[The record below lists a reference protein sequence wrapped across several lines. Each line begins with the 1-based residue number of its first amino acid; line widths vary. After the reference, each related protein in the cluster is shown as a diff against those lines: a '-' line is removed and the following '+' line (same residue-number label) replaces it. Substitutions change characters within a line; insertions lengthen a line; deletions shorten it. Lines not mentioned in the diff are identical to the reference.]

1 MSLET
6 GAPFAVDTPILET
19 RSICKFFGA
28 LAANREISIRL
39 MKGEIVAFLGE
50 NGAGKSTLM
59 NILFG
64 LYRPTSGQILLDGE
78 AVRFSSPREAIVRG
92 LGMVHQHFMLV
103 PTLTVTQNIILGDE
117 PVRLGHVLYKQAR
130 RRVVEI
136 SERYGLAVDPDAR
149 LEDLSVGMQQRVEIL
164 KALYRDARVL
174 ILDEPT
180 AVLTPREVGELFA
193 VLKRLAESGTSIIII
208 THKLEEVMDLSDRV
222 YILRRGEMVGE
233 RKTREASESELAN
246 LMVGRDVVLQVERPA
261 QPRASAPV
269 LAIDALTARNS
280 RGLPALRSVSLSI
293 GRGEILGIA
302 GVEGNGQ
309 KELCETIA
317 GLGRIDSGRILFKGE
332 DVTRWSIRAR
342 MRKGM
347 GYVPQDRRGSAL
359 VLPFSVEENL
369 ALGRTDGKP
378 ISRAGLLDFG
388 AMRSRAL
395 RLMKDYDIRAAGPE
409 ARIST
414 LSGGNQQKA
423 ILAREFSSSPAFLLV
438 SQPTRGLDV
447 GAIEYVYRRILELRE
462 KGVAILLVSM
472 ELEEIFALSDRIA
485 ILHGGEV
492 VFVTETASTTEA
504 EVGEYMI
511 RGRAAGAAS

>member
-1 MSLET
+1 
-6 GAPFAVDTPILET
+6 
-19 RSICKFFGA
+19 
-28 LAANREISIRL
+28 
-39 MKGEIVAFLGE
+39 
-50 NGAGKSTLM
+50 
-59 NILFG
+59 
-64 LYRPTSGQILLDGE
+64 
-78 AVRFSSPREAIVRG
+78 
-92 LGMVHQHFMLV
+92 
-103 PTLTVTQNIILGDE
+103 
-117 PVRLGHVLYKQAR
+117 
-130 RRVVEI
+130 
-136 SERYGLAVDPDAR
+136 
-149 LEDLSVGMQQRVEIL
+149 
-164 KALYRDARVL
+164 
-174 ILDEPT
+174 
-180 AVLTPREVGELFA
+180 
-193 VLKRLAESGTSIIII
+193 
-208 THKLEEVMDLSDRV
+208 
-222 YILRRGEMVGE
+222 
-233 RKTREASESELAN
+233 
-246 LMVGRDVVLQVERPA
+246 
-261 QPRASAPV
+261 
-269 LAIDALTARNS
+269 
-280 RGLPALRSVSLSI
+280 VSLSI